1 MNSMTGFGKAEQT
14 GIAGKFVVEISSIN
28 TRFLEMSCRLPRAFF
43 SFEAPLRELI
53 GSRVSRGKVTIYVGF
68 EEPEGSPDRYPLNRD
83 AVVAYYNQLEEVR
96 KQLKLTEPVRMS
108 DMLAFPEVLVGDTS
122 IADEDKIWPELKKAT
137 TEALDKMVSMRRKE
151 GEAMSSQMS
160 ASLDSI
166 AHNLEEIIKL
176 SPEAVAKQ
184 RERIRAKVTDLLEGT
199 PPDERRIEEEIAIL
213 AERMDIAE
221 ECTRLDSHIQQ
232 YRETLNSTDAVG
244 KRLNF
249 LLQEMNREANTIA
262 SKCSDIAVSRLSLA
276 TKEEIEKL
284 RELVQN
290 VE

>member
-14 GIAGKFVVEISSIN
+14 SDAGKFLVEISSIN
-28 TRFLEMSCRLPRAFF
+28 TRFLEISCRLPRTFF

-53 GSRVSRGKVTIYVGF
+53 GSKVSRGKVTIYVGF

-83 AVVAYYNQLEEVR
+83 AVVAYYQQLEEVR
-96 KQLKLTEPVRMS
+96 KELGLTEPVRMS
-108 DMLAFPEVLVGDTS
+108 DMLAFPEVLVGDAS
-122 IADEDKIWPELKKAT
+122 IADEEKIWPQLKKAT
-137 TEALDKMVSMRRKE
+137 EEALEKMLAMRSKE
-151 GEAMSSQMS
+151 GEAMAKNMR
-160 ASLDSI
+160 ASLDAI
-166 AHNLEEIIKL
+166 EKDLEEIIKL

-184 RERIRAKVTDLLEGT
+184 RERIRAKVVDLLEGAL
-199 PPDERRIEEEIAIL
+199 PDERRMEEEIAIL

-221 ECTRLDSHIQQ
+221 ECTRLDSHIKQ
-232 YRETLNSTDAVG
+232 YRETVSATDAVG

-262 SKCSDIAVSRLSLA
+262 SKCSDIAVSKLSLE